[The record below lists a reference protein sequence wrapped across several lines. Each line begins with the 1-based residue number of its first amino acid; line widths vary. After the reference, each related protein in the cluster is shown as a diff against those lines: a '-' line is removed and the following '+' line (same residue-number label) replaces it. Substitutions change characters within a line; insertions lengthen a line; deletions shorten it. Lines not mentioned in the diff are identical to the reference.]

1 MADHRRTKIVATV
14 GPASRS
20 PKMLERL
27 ISAGADVFR
36 LNFSHGDEDSH
47 AENIERIRAAGE
59 LMGKWVG
66 ILGDLP
72 GPKLRLDE
80 VEGGFVQIEAG
91 QGADAD
97 HRRGDDRLARSAAG
111 RLGRPHRRR
120 PRGRSDLPRRRP
132 GPAACARDRR
142 RRRSAAR
149 SRPAVVSPPTR
160 A

>member
-1 MADHRRTKIVATV
+1 MSDRVPGGEMDDAPDTQVFRIREPVIEHTHRRTKIVATV

-36 LNFSHGDEDSH
+36 LNFSHGDQASH

-72 GPKLRLDE
+72 GPKLRLGDIS
-80 VEGGFVQIEAG
+80 GGFVNIETESSLTLTTDG
-91 QGADAD
+91 NG
-97 HRRGDDRLARSAAG
+97 HREG
-111 RLGRPHRRR
+111 REN
-120 PRGRSDLPRRRP
+120 LP
-132 GPAACARDRR
+132 
-142 RRRSAAR
+142 
-149 SRPAVVSPPTR
+149 
-160 A
+160 